1 MAIGLGT
8 EVDQAL
14 LQSISDT
21 FLLISSYNDLP
32 GRINDILEGVCSKYR
47 QLQYQL
53 LGGLQSPKLFD
64 ARIALAD

>member
-21 FLLISSYNDLP
+21 FLLISSYYDLA
-32 GRINDILEGVCSKYR
+32 GRINDILKGVCSKYR

-53 LGGLQSPKLFD
+53 PEGVKSPKMLD